1 MTQEQSISE
10 NMRRIATAVRD
21 LADGLSRSDRNKR
34 EADTDIHKALTEI
47 LSTLEVLKR
56 DALSAETLADVCS
69 RETLDRARALHW
81 QRMKGEPELLPLPPH
96 ELVPSRDR
104 GDEKTGVTDIV
115 HKRSGQAIEKKSLLQ
130 LVVATVVSAIVG
142 ALAHHFG
149 LGK

>member
-21 LADGLSRSDRNKR
+21 LADGLSRSERNKR
-34 EADTDIHKALTEI
+34 EADTDIHKALMEI

-96 ELVPSRDR
+96 ELVPHHERE
-104 GDEKTGVTDIV
+104 DEHTGVQDLV
-115 HKRSGQAIEKKSLLQ
+115 HKGSGKAVEKRSLLQ
-130 LVVATVVSAIVG
+130 LAIPAVVSAILG
-142 ALAHHFG
+142 WLSHHWG
-149 LGK
+149 LK